1 MGAWNFD
8 NDFARSAITFDADN
22 SSSSHSDNCK
32 SNFLI
37 LDESPTHSINGSV
50 GSPRKK
56 LVLVLLQQT
65 QICA

>member
-32 SNFLI
+32 SNFL
-37 LDESPTHSINGSV
+37 LLGESPTHILMEALDHQEKN
-50 GSPRKK
+50 
-56 LVLVLLQQT
+56 
-65 QICA
+65 